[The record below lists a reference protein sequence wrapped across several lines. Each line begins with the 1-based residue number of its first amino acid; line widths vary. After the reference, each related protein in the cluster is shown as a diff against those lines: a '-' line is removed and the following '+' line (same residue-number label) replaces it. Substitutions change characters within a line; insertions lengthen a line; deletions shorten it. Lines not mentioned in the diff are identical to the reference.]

1 MKKRSERNAR
11 LKIKQDDLRGKS
23 AARRKKNARQRGS
36 KPAMK
41 DIENVKRRE
50 RSAKLDMSGKET
62 MREIVAEI
70 VTVIAIDLETETETR
85 REFLADEIH
94 MWSGRMTRKRKL
106 PRPNRTWKR
115 LHLNCC

>member
-11 LKIKQDDLRGKS
+11 LKIKQEDLRVKS
-23 AARRKKNARQRGS
+23 AARRKKNARRRGS
-36 KPAMK
+36 KPEMK

-62 MREIVAEI
+62 MREIVAE
-70 VTVIAIDLETETETR
+70 TVIAIDLETETQ

-94 MWSGRMTRKRKL
+94 MRSGRMTRKRKL
-106 PRPNRTWKR
+106 LRPNRTWKR